1 MLAKDASVVQ
11 RTGLGGQMDVAGG
24 ERRNLSPAFKLGH
37 LWEQMGE
44 FLVGEA
50 GLGPGAED
58 VSVFL
63 TLSTVHG
70 REDVGACH
78 LSGVFGS
85 RFQGSRLDLDM
96 ADPGSQH
103 L

>member
-63 TLSTVHG
+63 TLSTVP
-70 REDVGACH
+70 
-78 LSGVFGS
+78 GS
-85 RFQGSRLDLDM
+85 RGKRR
-96 ADPGSQH
+96 
-103 L
+103 